1 MNDASADLIEGKAV
15 QALIVG
21 SADKRYAFLVDG
33 ILGAQEVVVKSL
45 LPPLDRVRRVAGAT
59 ILGTGEVVMVV
70 NVADLIRSS
79 SVHNLAFSMGKGGTT
94 PSSSE
99 IVRKSAKVAEPPL
112 VLCVDDS
119 FTTRTLV
126 KSIVEAAGYRT
137 KQAADGLEA
146 WNILQNEPIQLVV
159 TDVNMP
165 RMDGFELTR
174 TIRKNLQTKD
184 LPVILVTSLDSP
196 EERAEGVDAGADA
209 HIVKGAL
216 RQEDLLETIKRLL

>member
-1 MNDASADLIEGKAV
+1 
-15 QALIVG
+15 
-21 SADKRYAFLVDG
+21 
-33 ILGAQEVVVKSL
+33 
-45 LPPLDRVRRVAGAT
+45 
-59 ILGTGEVVMVV
+59 MVV

-79 SVHNLAFSMGKGGTT
+79 TLANFAVSMKTAT
-94 PSSSE
+94 PTEAERAS
-99 IVRKSAKVAEPPL
+99 KSAKPAEPPL

-146 WNILQNEPIQLVV
+146 WNILQTEPIQLVV

-174 TIRKNLQTKD
+174 TIRKNANTKD

-196 EERAEGVDAGADA
+196 EERAEGVEAGADA

-216 RQEDLLETIKRLL
+216 RQEDLLDTINRLL